1 MMRPL
6 LFFIRYN
13 SRMALPKLANIENF
27 RDLGV
32 YEGSY
37 GPLAPGV
44 IYRSGSVYYGSEE
57 DLLALKELGIKT
69 VIDLRGGRLIDLM
82 PHPFAEDPLID
93 VIPVEV
99 PHGESFASI
108 EEGVPL
114 WYLGFIKHPYEARK
128 FFQAVIG
135 CPKPLLIHCEAGKDR
150 TGVFSALLLLANGV
164 SKEDVVKD
172 YLLSY
177 DGRLARTEKRTQEAY
192 PDLEDFVFHPS
203 PDTFATF
210 IDMFFE
216 LYDSMENY
224 FEAIGLNED
233 EISALSNLFG
243 VQEVSAGAVVFYKN
257 KVLVEHMALGHYSM
271 PKGHVEPTD
280 ASLKDTAL
288 REIKEET
295 GLDVEIPRDYF
306 TCTVYSP
313 KPGHIKR
320 VYWFV
325 AEAKGSKTKCQPEEV
340 EDCYFLSPSDA
351 TRVLS
356 HDSDRKVLYQVC
368 LAHGQ

>member
-1 MMRPL
+1 
-6 LFFIRYN
+6 
-13 SRMALPKLANIENF
+13 MALPKLANIENF

-37 GPLAPGV
+37 GPLTHGV

-164 SKEDVVKD
+164 S
-172 YLLSY
+172 
-177 DGRLARTEKRTQEAY
+177 T
-192 PDLEDFVFHPS
+192 DLEDFVFHPT

-233 EISALSNLFG
+233 EVSALSNLFG
-243 VQEVSAGAVVFYKN
+243 VQEVSAGAVVFYQN

-306 TCTVYSP
+306 MCTVYSP

-325 AEAKGSKTKCQPEEV
+325 AEAKDSKTKCQPEEV

-356 HDSDRKVLYQVC
+356 HDSDRKVLYQAC